1 MFSDAQLE
9 TFQIQLEERIAA
21 LKAETGGSAEQRK
34 IVTLDQQSVGR
45 LSRMD
50 AFQQQAM
57 AQATERRRRSEI
69 AKAEAALRAMSGEEF
84 GYCQE
89 CGEQIEPAPIEH
101 DPALTICFSCATAR

>member
-57 AQATERRRRSEI
+57 AQATERRRRVAI
-69 AKAEAALRAMSGEEF
+69 TKAETALRSIDDDEF

-89 CGEQIEPAPIEH
+89 CGEEIEAARIEH
-101 DPALTICFSCATAR
+101 DPALTLCFSCAKAR